1 MMSSFYF
8 FFFFSS
14 RRRHTRL
21 QGDWSSDVCS
31 SDLDQG
37 NGRERK
43 DHHQFEIV
51 DVADDRSLR
60 SYDLVERRA
69 SAGGPWAPC
78 LQHGAVVEYV
88 IECRD
93 MACDGRVI
101 DQIVS
106 DQQIRHHRYADTG
119 PDVTGEVVQAGA
131 VGALLGLKRGKRDG
145 SQRHEQKTKP
155 SSLDEAGYRN
165 RPLQYVRISSTT
177 ACLRPS
183 RNSGSSAMLWSA
195 RRAECPSKRLRNR
208 SAASSRS
215 STLISPRAA
224 NCRSRIATPRTPR
237 SQPSSCASF
246 ANSGN

>member
-1 MMSSFYF
+1 MVVFGGWGAP
-8 FFFFSS
+8 
-14 RRRHTRL
+14 
-21 QGDWSSDVCS
+21 QQQDE
-31 SDLDQG
+31 G
-37 NGRERK
+37 NGRERQ
-43 DHHQFEIV
+43 DHHQLEIV
-51 DVADDRSLR
+51 DVADDRGLR
-60 SYDLVERRA
+60 LYDLIERRA
-69 SAGGPWAPC
+69 SPGGP
-78 LQHGAVVEYV
+78 GAEGVPHDAAVECV

-101 DQIVS
+101 DLIVS
-106 DQQIRHHRYADTG
+106 DQQIGDHRYSDTG

-155 SSLDEAGYRN
+155 SSLDEAGHRN

-177 ACLRPS
+177 ACLRRS
-183 RNSGSSAMLWSA
+183 RNSGLSAMPWSA